1 LKQLP
6 VYATIAKL
14 CIISKLLCAKTRETQ
29 IGRSLYQEVRSIQVS
44 ISRNFTL
51 RTITKEKMKGK
62 IANVTF
68 CPVTV
73 TTQNQVEIT
82 YFALNPS
89 VSFHFD

>member
-1 LKQLP
+1 
-6 VYATIAKL
+6 
-14 CIISKLLCAKTRETQ
+14 
-29 IGRSLYQEVRSIQVS
+29 
-44 ISRNFTL
+44 
-51 RTITKEKMKGK
+51 MKGK

-68 CPVTV
+68 CPATV